1 MSAIMLTSQ
10 HSGLVDWAHGLSL
23 WCLLVMQTGSRQPG
37 EPDDKV
43 YATLKELEDAG
54 HKVRT

>member
-1 MSAIMLTSQ
+1 MSAVILTIQ
-10 HSGLVDWAHGLSL
+10 YSGPVDWAQGLSL
-23 WCLLVMQTGSRQPG
+23 WRLLVMQTGSRQPG

>member
-1 MSAIMLTSQ
+1 MSAMMMLTIQ
-10 HSGLVDWAHGLSL
+10 HSGPVNRAHGVRLAL
-23 WCLLVMQTGSRQPG
+23 IMITGSRQPG
-37 EPDDKV
+37 EPNDKV